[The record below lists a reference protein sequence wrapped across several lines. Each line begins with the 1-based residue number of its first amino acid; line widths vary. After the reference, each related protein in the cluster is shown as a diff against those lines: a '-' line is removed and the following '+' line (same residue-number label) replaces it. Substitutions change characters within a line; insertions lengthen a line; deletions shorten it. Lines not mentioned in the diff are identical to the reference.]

1 MESFLR
7 NRGTNSSHRERRE
20 DLWTTPAGST
30 QPVFAFD
37 LIFRQS
43 TDTWQR
49 SSTIRDGHRHH
60 DFIGSGRIV
69 KTHFHS
75 IEMTAHES
83 RILVAKWNVERHAHP
98 AAFL

>member
-37 LIFRQS
+37 LVF
-43 TDTWQR
+43 
-49 SSTIRDGHRHH
+49 G
-60 DFIGSGRIV
+60 
-69 KTHFHS
+69 
-75 IEMTAHES
+75 
-83 RILVAKWNVERHAHP
+83 
-98 AAFL
+98 